1 MRTTTILAVALIV
14 LGIAALG
21 YQGFTYT
28 TKEKVVDLGPLEV
41 TSETTKTFPLPPVVG
56 IIALAG
62 GVVLLVIGRR
72 RG

>member
-1 MRTTTILAVALIV
+1 MRTTTIIAVALIV
-14 LGIAALG
+14 LGVAALG

-62 GVVLLVIGRR
+62 GVILLVIGKR

>member
-1 MRTTTILAVALIV
+1 MRTTTIIAVALIV
-14 LGIAALG
+14 LGIVALG

-41 TSETTKTFPLPPVVG
+41 TSETTKTFTLPPVVG

-62 GVVLLVIGRR
+62 GVVMLVIGRR

>member
-1 MRTTTILAVALIV
+1 MRTTTIIAVALIV

-62 GVVLLVIGRR
+62 GVILLVIGRR

>member
-1 MRTTTILAVALIV
+1 MRTTTIIAVALIV
-14 LGIAALG
+14 LGITALG

-62 GVVLLVIGRR
+62 GVVLLIIGRR
-72 RG
+72 RS

>member
-1 MRTTTILAVALIV
+1 MRTTTIIAVALIV

-62 GVVLLVIGRR
+62 GVALLVIGRR
-72 RG
+72 RD